1 MKGKKTMTEKAIAAN
16 QNNGKKG
23 NGPDD
28 SSHVS
33 QHARKHGLTSKRLV
47 FYTEEERQEFEA
59 LLDDLTDEYQPVG
72 RTEIEL
78 LDKVAVAFWNGAKES
93 GLEVQELAQRRKGAT
108 AILTTLAENYD
119 SEQLPLFTARDGS
132 QSAAQ
137 FGWDCQEL
145 VVRTG
150 TSKSQEES
158 VGIRD
163 DRREKIG
170 HVQIE
175 AKLNTSLDTLL
186 RYHATID
193 KDLYRALEELR
204 TVQRE
209 RRDRRG
215 AMEHAAPI
223 NRRRPKERGVL
234 N

>member
-1 MKGKKTMTEKAIAAN
+1 MKSKRTMTDEAIAAS
-16 QNNGKKG
+16 QNNGKKNKG
-23 NGPDD
+23 RDD

-47 FYTEEERQEFEA
+47 FDTEEERQEFEA

-72 RTEIEL
+72 RTAIEL
-78 LDKVAVAFWNGAKES
+78 VDKAAVAFWNGAKES
-93 GLEVQELAQRRKGAT
+93 GLEVQELAQRRKGAA
-108 AILTTLAENYD
+108 AILTTLAANYD
-119 SEQLPLFTARDGS
+119 GEQLPLFTGPDGS

-158 VGIRD
+158 VGIRE

-186 RYHATID
+186 RYHATIN

-209 RRDRRG
+209 RGSEALPRSTQHQSMLVDRRQG
-215 AMEHAAPI
+215 G
-223 NRRRPKERGVL
+223 N
-234 N
+234 

>member
-1 MKGKKTMTEKAIAAN
+1 MKGKKTMTDKAIAAN

-33 QHARKHGLTSKRLV
+33 QHARKHGLTSKRLA
-47 FYTEEERQEFEA
+47 FQTEEEPQEFGA
-59 LLDDLTDEYQPVG
+59 LLDDLTDEYQPVS

-78 LDKVAVAFWNGAKES
+78 VDRIAVAFWKLAEES
-93 GLEVQELAQRRKGAT
+93 GLEGQELAQRRNAAA

-119 SEQLPLFTARDGS
+119 SEELPLFTAPDGS
-132 QSAAQ
+132 QSALQ

-150 TSKSQEES
+150 TRNAEQEA
-158 VGIRD
+158 VRIREG
-163 DRREKIG
+163 RRDKIG

-186 RYHATID
+186 RYHVTINR
-193 KDLYRALEELR
+193 DLYRALEELR
-204 TVQRE
+204 TVQR
-209 RRDRRG
+209 DRRERSV
-215 AMEHAAPI
+215 AVEHTSRIIVAARS
-223 NRRRPKERGVL
+223 RRGG

>member
-1 MKGKKTMTEKAIAAN
+1 MTVKKTMTDKALEAN
-16 QNNGKKG
+16 RKNGPKS
-23 NGPDD
+23 NGPDHP
-28 SSHVS
+28 SPGN

-47 FYTEEERQEFEA
+47 FQTEDERQEFEA
-59 LLDDLTDEYQPVG
+59 LLDDLTDEYQPGG

-119 SEQLPLFTARDGS
+119 SEQLPLFTGRDGS

-158 VGIRD
+158 VGIRE

-186 RYHATID
+186 RYHATINN
-193 KDLYRALEELR
+193 DLYRALKELR

-209 RRDRRG
+209 RRDRSV
-215 AMEHAAPI
+215 AMEHAAPV
-223 NRRRPKERGVL
+223 NRCRPEERGEL

>member
-1 MKGKKTMTEKAIAAN
+1 MTIKRTMTDKAVAAS
-16 QNNGKKG
+16 QNNGKRGKG
-23 NGPDD
+23 PYD

-33 QHARKHGLTSKRLV
+33 QHARKHGLTSNRLV
-47 FYTEEERQEFEA
+47 FDSEEEQQEFEA
-59 LLDDLTDEYQPVG
+59 LFDDLTDEYLPVH

-78 LDKVAVAFWNGAKES
+78 LDRVAVAFWNGAKES
-93 GLEVQELAQRRKGAT
+93 GLEVQELARRRNGAA
-108 AILTTLAENYD
+108 AILTTLAANYD
-119 SEQLPLFTARDGS
+119 GEQLPLFTAPDGS

-158 VGIRD
+158 VGIRK

-175 AKLNTSLDTLL
+175 AKLNTSLDALL
-186 RYHATID
+186 RYHVTIN

-209 RRDRRG
+209 RRDRSG
-215 AMEHAAPI
+215 AMEHAVPI